1 MKGQFLYKVF
11 HSLPIRLFISQIKRS
26 HVLLLSWFFMFAVV
40 TNQLGKYLGI
50 PSLFL
55 DPEYLNKVNF
65 LSFFIMGVV
74 VAGFTTAFHI
84 TCYIVDGY
92 RYNFLGSLKKPFA
105 KFSIN
110 NSLIPIV
117 FLIVYLVNIIRYQI
131 QNEEATSA
139 DIFWAAAGILIGFV
153 VMLYILYSYFWFTN
167 KDIFKVI
174 AYRFDR
180 SLKRNIRMT
189 RAGVMARLVLA
200 KQKPENVKYYV
211 NFKLRLV
218 PVKERGFD
226 KQEVLKVFDQNHL
239 NLVFIELFIFL
250 VLLLLGVFRE
260 IDVFQIP
267 AAASAVLFLTII
279 IMFTGA
285 FSYWFRSWSAAII
298 IGLLLLGNIGVKH
311 NVLKSQYQAFG
322 LNYEN
327 GRVAY
332 DLNKIKELGSDSIIM
347 HDRANTLQI
356 LNNWR
361 AKFGKK
367 KPKMIFLAVSGG
379 GQRSS
384 LWTFRALQYAD
395 SLTRGQLMDK
405 SMLITGASGGLI
417 GAGFFR
423 ELVLQNKTD
432 STINPYDTKYLT
444 SIANDNLNPIIF
456 SFLVNDMFVKF
467 QKFTYNNKKYVK
479 DRGYS
484 FEEQLNKNTY
494 NMLDKPLSAYREPEA
509 KAQIPMMIV
518 APTIINDGRKLFIS
532 PQNIS
537 YMNSGEIKA
546 RTTFDKLAEGIDFLR
561 LFEDYE
567 ADKLRF
573 LSALRMGA
581 TFPYVT
587 PNITLPS
594 EPKMEIMD
602 AGITD
607 NFGISDALRFLYAYR
622 DWIAENTTGIV
633 ILSIRDSKK
642 EIGIEPRKNLSLF
655 DKMSTPVS
663 SVYENYAKMQT
674 VTNDSKIEY
683 ATAWF
688 NNQIDVVNL
697 QYIPTYDPKYQ
708 QPTDVQRAA
717 LNWRLTGRE
726 KKSVVFSINSKSNQ
740 AALKKLIELL
750 Q

>member
-1 MKGQFLYKVF
+1 M
-11 HSLPIRLFISQIKRS
+11 PIRLLFSQIKRS
-26 HVLLLSWFFMFAVV
+26 HVLLISWFLLFALI

-74 VAGFTTAFHI
+74 IAGYTTAFHI
-84 TCYIVDGY
+84 TCYIVDGF
-92 RYNFLGSLKKPFA
+92 RYNFLGSLPKPFT

-110 NSLIPIV
+110 NSLIPVI
-117 FLIVYLVNIIRYQI
+117 FLLVYLFNIVLYQRRHEDAGVTDI
-131 QNEEATSA
+131 IEALSGV
-139 DIFWAAAGILIGFV
+139 IIGFV
-153 VMLYILYSYFWFTN
+153 VMLYILYSYFWLTN

-180 SLKRNIRMT
+180 SLKRNVRAT

-200 KQKPENVKYYV
+200 KQKPESVKYYLD
-211 NFKLRLV
+211 FRLKLT
-218 PVKERGFD
+218 PVKDRGFD

-239 NLVFIELFIFL
+239 NLIFIELFIFL
-250 VLLLLGVFRE
+250 ILLTLGIFRE
-260 IDVFQIP
+260 IEIFQIP

-298 IGLLLLGNIGVKH
+298 LGLLLLVNYGVKF
-311 NVLKSQYQAFG
+311 NILKSQYQAFG
-322 LNYEN
+322 LNYDN
-327 GRVAY
+327 GRVDY
-332 DLNKIKELGSDSIIM
+332 NLDKIKELNSDSIIM
-347 HDRANTLQI
+347 HDRAATMNI
-356 LNNWR
+356 LKKWR
-361 AKFGKK
+361 QKFGSK

-395 SLTRGQLMDK
+395 SLTRGQLMEK

-423 ELVLQNKTD
+423 ELVLRSKVNPA
-432 STINPYDTKYLT
+432 INPYDHTYLK
-444 SIANDNLNPIIF
+444 SISNDNLNPIIF

-484 FEEQLNKNTY
+484 FEEQLNKNTFG
-494 NMLDKPLSAYREPEA
+494 MLDKPLSAYYLPEA
-509 KAQIPMMIV
+509 NAVIPMMII

-532 PQNIS
+532 PQHVS
-537 YMNSGEIKA
+537 FMNSGEIKA
-546 RTTFDKLAEGIDFLR
+546 KQTFEKLAEGIDFLR
-561 LFEDYE
+561 LYADYE
-567 ADKLRF
+567 ANDLRF

-622 DWIAENTTGIV
+622 DWISENTTGII

-642 EIGIEPRKNLSLF
+642 EIAIEPRMNLSLF
-655 DKMSTPVS
+655 DKMSTPIS
-663 SVYENYAKMQT
+663 SVYANYAKMQT

-688 NNQIDVVNL
+688 NNQIDVINL
-697 QYIPTYDPKYQ
+697 QYIPTYNPKYQ
-708 QPTDVQRAA
+708 QPSDVERAA
-717 LNWRLTGRE
+717 LNWRLTGNE
-726 KKSVVFSINSKSNQ
+726 KKSVIFSINGKSNQ
-740 AALKKLIELL
+740 QALKRLIELID
-750 Q
+750 